1 MKESKIELT
10 HYFHPHDNFYTLRS
24 VHKKCIHQIDFWV
37 EPRFYQ
43 PRIHGALNL
52 ALHHCV
58 SKRVTT
64 GGYPY
69 LWVFKGVGAD
79 PCVCPETI
87 KIVYT
92 SPPFR
97 SCCLNLVLARSPDL
111 ARVLTIRSPSV
122 QSVVLAVVLLDL
134 ASTGIS

>member
-52 ALHHCV
+52 ALHHCIREINGENGRRGRPLC
-58 SKRVTT
+58 SHPDR
-64 GGYPY
+64 
-69 LWVFKGVGAD
+69 AA
-79 PCVCPETI
+79 CAHRET
-87 KIVYT
+87 
-92 SPPFR
+92 
-97 SCCLNLVLARSPDL
+97 D
-111 ARVLTIRSPSV
+111 
-122 QSVVLAVVLLDL
+122 
-134 ASTGIS
+134 G

>member
-69 LWVFKGVGAD
+69 RRGIIKRNVRPLCSHPDRAA
-79 PCVCPETI
+79 CAHRET
-87 KIVYT
+87 
-92 SPPFR
+92 
-97 SCCLNLVLARSPDL
+97 D
-111 ARVLTIRSPSV
+111 
-122 QSVVLAVVLLDL
+122 
-134 ASTGIS
+134 G

>member
-52 ALHHCV
+52 ALHRH
-58 SKRVTT
+58 T
-64 GGYPY
+64 Y
-69 LWVFKGVGAD
+69 LWAD
-79 PCVCPETI
+79 STIQKVDCAACAHRET
-87 KIVYT
+87 
-92 SPPFR
+92 
-97 SCCLNLVLARSPDL
+97 D
-111 ARVLTIRSPSV
+111 
-122 QSVVLAVVLLDL
+122 
-134 ASTGIS
+134 G

>member
-52 ALHHCV
+52 ALHLKTDRAACDLILIV
-58 SKRVTT
+58 PPVPTEKRMGSLPTEH
-64 GGYPY
+64 
-69 LWVFKGVGAD
+69 A
-79 PCVCPETI
+79 I
-87 KIVYT
+87 
-92 SPPFR
+92 
-97 SCCLNLVLARSPDL
+97 
-111 ARVLTIRSPSV
+111 
-122 QSVVLAVVLLDL
+122 
-134 ASTGIS
+134 